1 MELLV
6 AITNMI
12 VVAALSMTAI
22 SKMVAKANSTKEK
35 KNLRQMGPLFTIH
48 ATGRNMMPPPCKGL
62 VTIEDGTT
70 VERHWYDTLFTLLFA
85 NTDPDEFKQKA
96 WWDRNDTFIRN
107 PLFKETA
114 LPRGW
119 SPPNP

>member
-35 KNLRQMGPLFTIH
+35 ENLRQMGPLFTIH
-48 ATGRNMMPPPCKGL
+48 ATGRNMMPPPWKGL

-70 VERHWYDTLFTLLFA
+70 VERHW
-85 NTDPDEFKQKA
+85 
-96 WWDRNDTFIRN
+96 
-107 PLFKETA
+107 
-114 LPRGW
+114 
-119 SPPNP
+119 